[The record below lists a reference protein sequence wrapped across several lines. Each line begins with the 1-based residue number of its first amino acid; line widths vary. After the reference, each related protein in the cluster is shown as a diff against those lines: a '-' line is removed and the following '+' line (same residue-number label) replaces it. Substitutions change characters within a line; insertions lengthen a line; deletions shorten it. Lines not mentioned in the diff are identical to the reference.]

1 MFAINVPEGLLLVL
15 WLIGAVCAV
24 ANYSMGRR
32 GLGGA
37 LLIAAAFLVPV
48 VGSLFASIVFAL
60 DERTR
65 RAGHP
70 VGG

>member
-15 WLIGAVCAV
+15 WLTGVVCAV
-24 ANYSMGRR
+24 ANYSLGRR

-37 LLIAAAFLVPV
+37 LLIAAAIVVPV
-48 VGSLFASIVFAL
+48 VGSLFAIIGFAL

-70 VGG
+70 VGR